1 MIITQAD
8 STSANPMTDA
18 CSVGIWGVL
27 SWGCSVLSE
36 PLWVQFQCPG
46 GLFWSLLQASDE
58 LPRQKKEFF
67 SFICV
72 FGTSLS
78 AQLTNCYQDF
88 VSFESIFPLISSQ
101 SFHGYVWIGICQMN
115 VITIQLQRLSNTFCF
130 PPPTQFFRFLGWA
143 TEGVSKIQPILT
155 AALCQ
160 KA

>member
-78 AQLTNCYQDF
+78 AQLTDCYQDF

-101 SFHGYVWIGICQMN
+101 SFHGYV
-115 VITIQLQRLSNTFCF
+115 
-130 PPPTQFFRFLGWA
+130 
-143 TEGVSKIQPILT
+143 
-155 AALCQ
+155 
-160 KA
+160 